1 MTDLNA
7 AVDSYLELI
16 RADYRDWQ
24 KDCRSPDMIGDEI
37 RDRVRQEM
45 TDRFVNSVRVE
56 SGSKYLRI
64 TVNGSAHSFIV
75 LRDDAKF
82 RRGDILKAASW
93 RAPARNFARGNVFTV
108 TKISWAGA

>member
-16 RADYRDWQ
+16 RADYRNWQ
-24 KDCRSPDMIGDEI
+24 NDCRSPDMIGDEI

-45 TDRFVNSVRVE
+45 TDRFVNSVQVE
-56 SGSKYLRI
+56 SGSKYLR
-64 TVNGSAHSFIV
+64 VVVSGSAHSFIM

-82 RRGDILKAASW
+82 QRGDILKAASW